1 MRDLQLVVKD
11 IAPKLSPFTNSN
23 STLHETVLTPTMP
36 RTHLPCL
43 LSRRGDPRTT
53 CSEPLRSM
61 CMNRSNRKGYREGE
75 GGNVSDSRGA
85 EGGLSPDIRAWIKV
99 LSRVGACKLDRLTS
113 PVVE

>member
-36 RTHLPCL
+36 RTHPPCL
-43 LSRRGDPRTT
+43 PSRRGDPRTT

-75 GGNVSDSRGA
+75 GGNVS
-85 EGGLSPDIRAWIKV
+85 
-99 LSRVGACKLDRLTS
+99 
-113 PVVE
+113 